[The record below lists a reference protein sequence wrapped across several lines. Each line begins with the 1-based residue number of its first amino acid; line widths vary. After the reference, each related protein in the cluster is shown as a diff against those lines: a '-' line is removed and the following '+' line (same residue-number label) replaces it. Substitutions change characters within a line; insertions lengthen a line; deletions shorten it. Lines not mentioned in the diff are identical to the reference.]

1 MAFGKK
7 KTKKNVKNSKVKK
20 TTKIKEEEVIED
32 DDDDLLDSEEDE
44 DSIFDNSEDEDEEEL
59 DDEDEIEDEDEEDDD
74 PEDNADDE
82 EEDEKPVRS
91 KKKKVVESKKK
102 AAKRTLSAPKGTST
116 KELKNAE
123 RIILKGFKDKKNE
136 NDIKTDLALSGLNF
150 SKIILLYKFV
160 TIEHDL
166 VKSPREIKN
175 EIIEIINES
184 DIIPTVVEK
193 MEDPEADDLDYYF
206 FEPTIQHIKDSVAF
220 STEKKIISILK
231 ELLSNIDFAF
241 PAKPRK
247 KRINK
252 VEKAIANY
260 FYSTNEPNIDDFTE
274 ALEEVTTEN
283 VVKRWVKLFKL
294 LTSVANGLTAEQGL
308 R

>member
-20 TTKIKEEEVIED
+20 TTKIKEEEIIED

-82 EEDEKPVRS
+82 EEEKPIRS

-184 DIIPTVVEK
+184 DIIPTVAKK
-193 MEDPEADDLDYYF
+193 MENEEADDLDYYF

-220 STEKKIISILK
+220 STEKKIIAIFK
-231 ELLSNIDFAF
+231 EFLNNIDFTF

-260 FYSTNEPNIDDFTE
+260 FCSTDEHNIDDFTE